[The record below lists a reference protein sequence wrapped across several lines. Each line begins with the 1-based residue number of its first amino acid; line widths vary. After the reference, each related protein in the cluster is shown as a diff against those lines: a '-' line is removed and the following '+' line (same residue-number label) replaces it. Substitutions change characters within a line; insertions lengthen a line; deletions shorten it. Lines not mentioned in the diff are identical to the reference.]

1 MVTVTLL
8 QSVIYCTVYSTLSAD
23 VFEKRHLNRYKIKSA
38 VNFKTIFQYIV
49 NNMHMQWFLSLLC
62 ISYIIRV
69 YGYSFTSGLS
79 NRRVID
85 VNFRSKLSHTLTSTV
100 SSSSSNNQQVM
111 SQCMSSDPNGS
122 QEVKPKASVLSN
134 ITNLLRGRGWNGTSS
149 ALLTKESIA
158 KLGLNVLLAYGFVSN
173 FSYVTCII
181 LSWVSHGRMYG
192 LSPRAPGQWK
202 SFLLIYSGFFA
213 ANNILR
219 PLRFSLS
226 LAISPFFMQLV
237 ERIQTLLRVNKAVA
251 TACVVFLVNV
261 VGTTSY
267 LVLGLIVATSIA
279 KVPLF

>member
-1 MVTVTLL
+1 
-8 QSVIYCTVYSTLSAD
+8 
-23 VFEKRHLNRYKIKSA
+23 
-38 VNFKTIFQYIV
+38 
-49 NNMHMQWFLSLLC
+49 MQWFLSLL
-62 ISYIIRV
+62 SVSFIIKV
-69 YGYSFTSGLS
+69 YGYSFSSGLS

-85 VNFRSKLSHTLTSTV
+85 VNFRCKLSHILTSTV
-100 SSSSSNNQQVM
+100 SSSSSSSSNNQQVM

-122 QEVKPKASVLSN
+122 QEVKPKANVLSN
-134 ITNLLRGRGWNGTSS
+134 ITNLLRGRGWNGTST
-149 ALLTKESIA
+149 LLTKESIA

-226 LAISPFFMQLV
+226 LAISPFFMRLV

>member
-1 MVTVTLL
+1 
-8 QSVIYCTVYSTLSAD
+8 
-23 VFEKRHLNRYKIKSA
+23 
-38 VNFKTIFQYIV
+38 
-49 NNMHMQWFLSLLC
+49 MQWFLSLL
-62 ISYIIRV
+62 SVSFIIQV
-69 YGYSFTSGLS
+69 YGYSFSSGLS

-85 VNFRSKLSHTLTSTV
+85 VNFRSKLSHILTSTV
-100 SSSSSNNQQVM
+100 SSSSSSSNNQQVM

-122 QEVKPKASVLSN
+122 QEVKPKDNVLSN
-134 ITNLLRGRGWNGTSS
+134 ITNLLRGRGWNGTST
-149 ALLTKESIA
+149 LLTKESIA

-226 LAISPFFMQLV
+226 LAISPFFMRLV

>member
-1 MVTVTLL
+1 
-8 QSVIYCTVYSTLSAD
+8 
-23 VFEKRHLNRYKIKSA
+23 
-38 VNFKTIFQYIV
+38 
-49 NNMHMQWFLSLLC
+49 MQWILPFLC
-62 ISYIIRV
+62 VFYIIQV
-69 YGYSFTSGLS
+69 YGYSYNGGIP
-79 NRRVID
+79 NRRVFD
-85 VNFRSKLSHTLTSTV
+85 VNFRSKLSHTLITTV
-100 SSSSSNNQQVM
+100 SSSSSSM
-111 SQCMSSDPNGS
+111 MMPRYMSSDPNGNINVPEASVTSNGS
-122 QEVKPKASVLSN
+122 QEVKPKANVLSN
-134 ITNLLRGRGWNGTSS
+134 INNLLRGRGWDGTSS
-149 ALLTKESIA
+149 KLLTKESIA

-181 LSWVSHGRMYG
+181 LAWISHGRLYG

-226 LAISPFFMQLV
+226 LAISPFFIRLV
-237 ERIQTLLRVNKAVA
+237 ERIQTLLKVNKAVA

>member
-1 MVTVTLL
+1 MLTVTVCVRETANEPL
-8 QSVIYCTVYSTLSAD
+8 QKKLVNCRLHNLSI
-23 VFEKRHLNRYKIKSA
+23 NI
-38 VNFKTIFQYIV
+38 
-49 NNMHMQWFLSLLC
+49 MHMQWFLSLLC
-62 ISYIIRV
+62 VSDIIQV
-69 YGYSFTSGLS
+69 YGYLYSSGLS

-85 VNFRSKLSHTLTSTV
+85 ANNFRSKLSHTLTTTTTV
-100 SSSSSNNQQVM
+100 SSSSSSNYQQM
-111 SQCMSSDPNGS
+111 SQYMSSESNDNDNYPEPTITGNGS
-122 QEVKPKASVLSN
+122 QEVKSKANVLSN
-134 ITNLLRGRGWNGTSS
+134 INNLLRGRGWNGTSS
-149 ALLTKESIA
+149 TLLTRESIA

-181 LSWVSHGRMYG
+181 LSWVSHGRLYG

-226 LAISPFFMQLV
+226 LAISPFFIRLV
-237 ERIQTLLRVNKAVA
+237 ERIQTLLKVNKAVA

-279 KVPLF
+279 KVPLL